1 MTAHSSKAQ
10 MSTRIC
16 GYPRVSG
23 PRIIRC
29 KDDLQWIVQAWQS
42 PKWRNLSYHTEWN
55 SIAMRWSA
63 LNVPEAQPTVTTST
77 LPQEERD
84 ILSAIMG
91 SVRPPE
97 ARPQG
102 RIRLW

>member
-1 MTAHSSKAQ
+1 MSAIVESSKE
-10 MSTRIC
+10 
-16 GYPRVSG
+16 YPYLWLSKCKKS
-23 PRIIRC
+23 RIIRC

-63 LNVPEAQPTVTTST
+63 LNVPEAQPTATTSM

-91 SVRPPE
+91 
-97 ARPQG
+97 
-102 RIRLW
+102 L

>member
-1 MTAHSSKAQ
+1 MNAIAESSKE
-10 MSTRIC
+10 
-16 GYPRVSG
+16 YPYLWLSKCKKS
-23 PRIIRC
+23 RIIRC

-63 LNVPEAQPTVTTST
+63 LNVPDSQPTVTTSM

-91 SVRPPE
+91 
-97 ARPQG
+97 
-102 RIRLW
+102 L

>member
-1 MTAHSSKAQ
+1 MSAIVESSKE
-10 MSTRIC
+10 
-16 GYPRVSG
+16 YPYLWLSKCKKS
-23 PRIIRC
+23 RIIRC

-91 SVRPPE
+91 
-97 ARPQG
+97 
-102 RIRLW
+102 L